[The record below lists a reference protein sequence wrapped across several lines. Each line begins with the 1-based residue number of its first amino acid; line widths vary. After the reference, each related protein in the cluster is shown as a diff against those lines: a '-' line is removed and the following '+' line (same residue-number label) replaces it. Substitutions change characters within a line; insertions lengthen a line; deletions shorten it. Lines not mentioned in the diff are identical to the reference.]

1 MLNYRF
7 DLALISPRLLLLVLL
22 MVMTCCHPTT
32 SAASPGLMNNAL
44 LWKRLGLN
52 RAIGD
57 EGGQP
62 QITSSKKKGESTVYL
77 IKLPPQ
83 PHYYIPLNYLSA
95 AGDKDSD
102 EPSGAKKAISTPD
115 PFETVSL
122 DFTANGKPESVYHWN
137 LPLGYTM
144 PTSSSTT
151 TSTTTSS
158 PLAPSDK
165 GSHYSYYKK
174 PHIRQ
179 RYYNNGKPQ
188 KLYFVK
194 PSYYTTP
201 LPTPSPSTEA
211 ATSTT
216 MPSTTTPA
224 GTAAANKQQFKK
236 HFAGNGK
243 PNQFYFVKQS
253 SYRKSHL

>member
-1 MLNYRF
+1 MRVSVGSCLAEKYQSCNQNLNHDDDNIISSINSFLLLRF

-115 PFETVSL
+115 PFETV
-122 DFTANGKPESVYHWN
+122 
-137 LPLGYTM
+137 
-144 PTSSSTT
+144 
-151 TSTTTSS
+151 
-158 PLAPSDK
+158 LA
-165 GSHYSYYKK
+165 
-174 PHIRQ
+174 
-179 RYYNNGKPQ
+179 
-188 KLYFVK
+188 VA
-194 PSYYTTP
+194 
-201 LPTPSPSTEA
+201 A
-211 ATSTT
+211 AT
-216 MPSTTTPA
+216 A
-224 GTAAANKQQFKK
+224 Q
-236 HFAGNGK
+236 HFT
-243 PNQFYFVKQS
+243 FFFF
-253 SYRKSHL
+253 